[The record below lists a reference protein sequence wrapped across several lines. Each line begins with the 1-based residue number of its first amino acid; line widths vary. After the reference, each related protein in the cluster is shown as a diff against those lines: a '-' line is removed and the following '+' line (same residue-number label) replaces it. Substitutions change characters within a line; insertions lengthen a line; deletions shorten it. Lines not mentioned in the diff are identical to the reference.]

1 MLNIFNFFIILSL
14 DVFNSFKSLFLENP
28 TIHSFKVIIICFIII
43 SFIRLVIFR
52 NRVQQMPT
60 LSNYVRVYAPIGVL
74 VIALIIIL
82 IVPNNFNKNFD
93 SNENRSI
100 IKNLEDSNINIE
112 IFQDSKCLKFETIH
126 QDNNYTSAINYFTE
140 EIIKLGF
147 THKNIFQVNK
157 LEEGSGIIFVSIINT
172 SGNGMD
178 YCEKLNETFKKKILN
193 LIVEL
198 QEIMKQPYH

>member
-1 MLNIFNFFIILSL
+1 
-14 DVFNSFKSLFLENP
+14 
-28 TIHSFKVIIICFIII
+28 
-43 SFIRLVIFR
+43 
-52 NRVQQMPT
+52 MPT

-178 YCEKLNETFKKKILN
+178 YCEKLNETFKKKNSEFDCRVARNNETTLSLTNALRFTNNN
-193 LIVEL
+193 LEARYRVSC
-198 QEIMKQPYH
+198 